1 MSADSVLIALFNAA
15 SSIIAADFFFS
26 AFADKLVGKKA
37 KKRIVSFFAFFIF
50 FFAPLL
56 ISNSAVNMGVLIVCT
71 YLITLNYDMRF
82 YNKLL
87 LTALC
92 IAFNVA
98 AEISAGFLIMT
109 SFSIDF
115 NEAKT
120 GIYRTFGVL
129 LSKLLVFTFFILIRA
144 IKGGT
149 LHGHFRKK
157 WLSIYIL
164 PITTY
169 LTVYVIYRSMQYY
182 QNQVFL
188 TNLTLASLI
197 MLIISNML
205 IVKLMNDF
213 HNEVVNENKLI
224 LAEKMIE
231 QQQKQYQMMF
241 EENEVIHKLR
251 HDQKN
256 FIIGLLSQIQNKDY
270 DEMVKQLNAQLQELQ
285 AGSGQNICGNSVI
298 DTIINYKISEAK
310 KKNIKIDFHYKGLHN
325 IQISGI
331 DLAILLGNALDNAIE
346 ATEKIE
352 ETEKRIVELYIYLKG
367 NQLVVIIENNVIQN
381 VDVDHLQ
388 TEKTGNH
395 GYGVVNM
402 KSVVNKYAGSLS
414 FFCEDKVFKTVIV
427 LETELSQ

>member
-1 MSADSVLIALFNAA
+1 MSAASILIALFNAA
-15 SSIIAADFFFS
+15 SSIMAADFFFS

-37 KKRIVSFFAFFIF
+37 KKRIVSFFVFFIF

-352 ETEKRIVELYIYLKG
+352 ETEKRTVELYIYLKG

-381 VDVDHLQ
+381 VDVEHLQ

>member
-1 MSADSVLIALFNAA
+1 MSAASILIALFNAA

-144 IKGGT
+144 IKGGI

-352 ETEKRIVELYIYLKG
+352 ETEKRIVELYIYLNG